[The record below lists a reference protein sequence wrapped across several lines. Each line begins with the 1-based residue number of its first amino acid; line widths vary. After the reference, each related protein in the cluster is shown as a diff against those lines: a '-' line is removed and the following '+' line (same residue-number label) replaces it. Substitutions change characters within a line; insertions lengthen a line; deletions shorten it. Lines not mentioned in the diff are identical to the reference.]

1 LYFYHS
7 ISCIL
12 QAELFDDLADVEK
25 HAQLNPE
32 LVIETTL
39 PPHLGGPVEKV
50 PEDLLERECRD
61 DPELRTEIEAGRV
74 PTVDTILRS
83 VCNLCLWCVGCWL
96 HLADPLSNT

>member
-1 LYFYHS
+1 LWYS

-12 QAELFDDLADVEK
+12 QAELFDDLADVQK
-25 HAQLNPE
+25 HALLNPE

-39 PPHLGGPVEKV
+39 PPHLGGPVERV

-74 PTVDTILRS
+74 PTVDTILRYTT
-83 VCNLCLWCVGCWL
+83 V
-96 HLADPLSNT
+96 PLILRILLLSSRLTD